1 MKLLHGDCLDLMK
14 DIPEKSIDMIL
25 CDLPYG
31 TTVCKWDNVIPF
43 EPLWEQY
50 TRVIKDNGAIV
61 LFSQLPF
68 GAKLINSQPKLF
80 RYEWIWDKVAPAGF
94 LNAKKMPLR
103 SHENIFV
110 FYKKLPTYNPQMRT
124 EFEPY
129 KKKRGASKT
138 GIYPTHQ
145 EISRCSAG
153 ERHPVD
159 VLCFNSQAKEVSNAK
174 RLHPT
179 QKPVALLEY
188 LIKTYTNPGETV
200 LDNCMG
206 SGSTGEACLNTKRHF
221 IGIEKDAKYFEIACK
236 RLEETQKR
244 LEAS

>member
-31 TTVCKWDNVIPF
+31 TTDCKWDTVIPL

-80 RYEWIWDKVAPAGF
+80 RYEWIWNKVAAAGF

-103 SHENIFV
+103 SHENILV
-110 FYKKLPTYNPQMRT
+110 FYKELPTYNPQMRT
-124 EFEPY
+124 GFKPY
-129 KKKRGASKT
+129 RAKASNKGT
-138 GIYPTHQ
+138 ELYSHKNDRESKSDGGRY
-145 EISRCSAG
+145 
-153 ERHPVD
+153 PVD
-159 VLCFNSQAKEVSNAK
+159 VLNFNSRAKEVNSIY

-188 LIKTYTNPGETV
+188 MVNTYTNPRR
-200 LDNCMG
+200 D
-206 SGSTGEACLNTKRHF
+206 SA
-221 IGIEKDAKYFEIACK
+221 
-236 RLEETQKR
+236 
-244 LEAS
+244 

>member
-31 TTVCKWDNVIPF
+31 TTACKWDNVIPF

-61 LFSQLPF
+61 LFSRMPF

-80 RYEWIWDKVAPAGF
+80 RYEWIWNKESSAGF
-94 LNAKKMPLR
+94 LHAKKMPLR
-103 SHENIFV
+103 NHENILV
-110 FYKKLPTYNPQMRT
+110 FYKKIPTYNPQMRT
-124 EFEPY
+124 GFKPY
-129 KKKRGASKT
+129 KHTARKPKT
-138 GIYPTHQ
+138 GLYGYKDSFST
-145 EISRCSAG
+145 SSDG
-153 ERHPVD
+153 ERYPVD
-159 VLCFNSQAKEVSNAK
+159 ILKFSSQAKEVSNAK

-188 LIKTYTNPGETV
+188 MVNTYTNPRR
-200 LDNCMG
+200 D
-206 SGSTGEACLNTKRHF
+206 SA
-221 IGIEKDAKYFEIACK
+221 
-236 RLEETQKR
+236 
-244 LEAS
+244 

>member
-31 TTVCKWDNVIPF
+31 TTACKWDTVIPF

-61 LFSQLPF
+61 LFSQMPF
-68 GAKLINSQPKLF
+68 SAKLINSQPKLF
-80 RYEWIWDKVAPAGF
+80 RYEWIWNKVAAVGF
-94 LNAKKMPLR
+94 LHAKKMPLR
-103 SHENIFV
+103 SHENILV

-124 EFEPY
+124 GFKPY
-129 KKKRGASKT
+129 KREKNPGIIVSGVYKFKQSKGCT
-138 GIYPTHQ
+138 
-145 EISRCSAG
+145 SNG
-153 ERHPVD
+153 ERYPVD
-159 VLCFNSQAKEVSNAK
+159 ILEFNSMAKETNNLN

-188 LIKTYTNPGETV
+188 MVNTYTNPRR
-200 LDNCMG
+200 D
-206 SGSTGEACLNTKRHF
+206 SA
-221 IGIEKDAKYFEIACK
+221 
-236 RLEETQKR
+236 
-244 LEAS
+244 

>member
-31 TTVCKWDNVIPF
+31 TTACKWDNVIPF

-80 RYEWIWDKVAPAGF
+80 RYEWIWNKVAAAGF

-103 SHENIFV
+103 SHENILV

-124 EFEPY
+124 GFKPY
-129 KKKRGASKT
+129 KAKGGSTTSSVYNFKHKKAIQGS
-138 GIYPTHQ
+138 
-145 EISRCSAG
+145 S
-153 ERHPVD
+153 ERYPVD
-159 VLCFNSQAKEVSNAK
+159 ILEFNSMAKETNTLN

-188 LIKTYTNPGETV
+188 MVNTYTNPRR
-200 LDNCMG
+200 D
-206 SGSTGEACLNTKRHF
+206 SA
-221 IGIEKDAKYFEIACK
+221 
-236 RLEETQKR
+236 
-244 LEAS
+244 